1 MGSPFHLTNKRSGGI
16 CIHGTF
22 CITGNGINDY
32 GEQDSCSLTNEQ
44 ISKYT
49 DRFSK
54 NMLITPMSLINGE
67 IDQIMDDS
75 EDMTMMMMEEAAKHE
90 YKGQIQKKS
99 SRMLSE
105 V

>member
-1 MGSPFHLTNKRSGGI
+1 
-16 CIHGTF
+16 
-22 CITGNGINDY
+22 
-32 GEQDSCSLTNEQ
+32 
-44 ISKYT
+44 
-49 DRFSK
+49 
-54 NMLITPMSLINGE
+54 MLITPMSLINGE